1 MARRK
6 NTKRIDPRYF
16 LNETTHRDLD
26 EGKETLSQWEQ
37 RSISPEEV
45 KKDADGVYYVV
56 PQELAMQASALG
68 APSVQQMPD
77 RGPDGQKMFLVRPG
91 SMSVF
96 NRE

>member
-16 LNETTHRDLD
+16 LHEKTDKDLD

-45 KKDADGVYYVV
+45 KKDVDGVYYVV
-56 PQELAMQASALG
+56 PEELAMQASALG
-68 APSVQQMPD
+68 ATSVQQMSN

-91 SMSVF
+91 SMSSF
-96 NRE
+96 NR